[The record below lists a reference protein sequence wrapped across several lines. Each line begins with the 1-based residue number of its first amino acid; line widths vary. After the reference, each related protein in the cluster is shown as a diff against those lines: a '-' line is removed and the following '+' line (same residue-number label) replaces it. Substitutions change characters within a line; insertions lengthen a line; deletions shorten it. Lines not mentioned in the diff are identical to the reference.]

1 MSNNNDQAWDGFGD
15 VIEGS
20 GGIFNESDGLKAY
33 DSVRHQTTPEGLLV
47 ECHCASC
54 GRARHVT
61 IGWPELVALKY
72 NVSPEEAFRG
82 TPYQQYG
89 SSWQVTDQT
98 KGVRYAWYPAGLR
111 CRCGN
116 NFQRPLVSPGGRQ
129 GFSFA
134 FRRTSPSLNVALR

>member
-54 GRARHVT
+54 GRARH
-61 IGWPELVALKY
+61 AC
-72 NVSPEEAFRG
+72 
-82 TPYQQYG
+82 
-89 SSWQVTDQT
+89 
-98 KGVRYAWYPAGLR
+98 PAGVETTSSAR
-111 CRCGN
+111 SCRLARLMPTST
-116 NFQRPLVSPGGRQ
+116 QPVAAA
-129 GFSFA
+129 FS
-134 FRRTSPSLNVALR
+134 RRTSKCRSASTVARWRNGSEGSEGDGALRPGRGGGEHHRPAPPRR